1 MSKARIA
8 VYLGAIVILAAL
20 VASWYCTAFTQSGP
34 HEAFDGARA
43 YADVGA
49 QMEMGPRYVGSSGHD
64 KIVSWI
70 QSELEAAGWQVT
82 IQQAT
87 SMGHPI
93 QNIIAS
99 RGTQATG
106 IIVGAHYDTRLYAS
120 RDPDPS
126 KQTQPVP
133 GADDGA
139 SGVAVLLELARTL
152 PKDTAPITLV
162 FFDAEDNGDI
172 PGWDWL
178 LGSKAYVASLTT
190 KPQAMVLVDM
200 VGAEPLSLPLEET
213 STPELRASIWQ
224 TAAKLG
230 YGSIFLP
237 QTKYSIEDDH
247 TPFLQAG
254 IAAVDIIDLDY
265 PYWHTTSDTANHIS
279 AKSLQIVGN
288 VLWTWLTEQKPAGQ

>member
-1 MSKARIA
+1 MSKSRIA
-8 VYLGAIVILAAL
+8 VYLGAIVILAAIM
-20 VASWYCTAFTQSGP
+20 AYWYYFAFTQP
-34 HEAFDGARA
+34 ALRQAFDGGRA
-43 YADVGA
+43 YADVGT
-49 QMEMGPRYVGSSGHD
+49 QMDMGPRYVGSSGHD

-93 QNIIAS
+93 QNIVGS
-99 RGTQATG
+99 RGTEPAG

-126 KQTQPVP
+126 KQSQPVP

-152 PKDTAPITLV
+152 PKDTVPISLV

-178 LGSKAYVASLTT
+178 LGSRAYVASLKT
-190 KPQAMVLVDM
+190 KPQAMILVDM
-200 VGAEPLSLPLEET
+200 VGADPLSLPFEAT
-213 STPELRASIWQ
+213 STPQLRSSIWQ
-224 TAAKLG
+224 TAARLG
-230 YGSIFLP
+230 YEGTFLQ

-254 IAAVDIIDLDY
+254 IPAVDIIDLDY
-265 PYWHTTSDTANHIS
+265 PYWHTTSDTADHIS

-288 VLWTWLTEQKPAGQ
+288 VLWTWLTEQKTPPQ